1 MLWSQGIAICKYEEL
16 AFKALELLNNP
27 GQIAKLQMDSLIF
40 FKKKKEDGRLFKKS
54 FIVI

>member
-27 GQIAKLQMDSLIF
+27 GQIAKLQMDGLIF
-40 FKKKKEDGRLFKKS
+40 FKKRKMEDYLRKVLL
-54 FIVI
+54 